1 MIPWAQPL
9 LFGDEGSL
17 VTEALQSTAISGGPF
32 VEQFEADFAAYH
44 GMPGHALLVSN
55 GTTALELALRGL
67 GIGPGDE
74 IIVPGFGF
82 AAAANMALACGA
94 TPVLADVTEDSWLLD
109 PGDVAR
115 RMTARTRAI
124 VAIHSYGNLCD
135 MPALAMLAHQA
146 GAALIEDCAESLLC
160 RYDGRLCGTLGDVG
174 TFSFQATKTI
184 TCGEGGLVLARD
196 PALLERMRLIRS
208 HGMRPARKY
217 WHEVVGHNFRLTNL
231 QAAVLC
237 AQWRHL
243 DELARRRVRL
253 YRLYEERL
261 SGRPGLS
268 LPHVDRAIEPVMWG
282 VAVRLDP
289 RRISVT
295 RDAVIEEMAQAGI
308 ETRPGFCPLSAQ
320 PAFAQPPLGRSE
332 RVAAQII
339 SLPASPTLSADQVN
353 QICDRLLEAV
363 APSRATDR
371 C

>member
-9 LFGDEGSL
+9 LFGDEGAL
-17 VTEALQSTAISGGPF
+17 VTEALRSTAISGGPF
-32 VEQFEADFAAYH
+32 VEQFEADFGAYH
-44 GMPGHALLVSN
+44 DVPGGALLVSN

-67 GIGPGDE
+67 GIGPGHE
-74 IIVPGFGF
+74 VIVPGFGF
-82 AAAANMALACGA
+82 AAAANMTLGCGA
-94 TPVLADVTEDSWLLD
+94 TPVLADVTEASWLLD
-109 PGDVAR
+109 PVDVAR
-115 RMTARTRAI
+115 RLSPRTRAI

-135 MPALAMLAHQA
+135 MPALAKLAQQA

-160 RYDGRLCGTLGDVG
+160 RYDGKLCGTLGDVA

-196 PALLERMRLIRS
+196 PALLDRMRLVRS

-243 DELARRRVRL
+243 DELVARRVRI
-253 YRLYEERL
+253 YRLYQERL
-261 SGRPGLS
+261 SGSAGLS
-268 LPHVDRAIEPVMWG
+268 LPHVVGAIEPVMWG

-289 RRISVT
+289 HCISVT
-295 RDAVIEEMAQAGI
+295 RDTIIDRMAEAGI
-308 ETRPGFCPLSAQ
+308 ETRPGFFPLSAL
-320 PAFAQPPLGRSE
+320 PAFAQAPLGISE

-339 SLPASPTLSADQVN
+339 SLPASPTLTAEQVN
-353 QICDRLLEAV
+353 EICDRLLGFV
-363 APSRATDR
+363 AP
-371 C
+371 